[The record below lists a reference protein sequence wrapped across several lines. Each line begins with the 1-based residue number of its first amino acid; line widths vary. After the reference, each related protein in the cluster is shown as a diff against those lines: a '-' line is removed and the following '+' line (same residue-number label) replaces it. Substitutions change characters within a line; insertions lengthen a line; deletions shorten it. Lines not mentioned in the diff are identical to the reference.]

1 MVSSDMA
8 AIGTETFGK
17 RVRRLREKKGIRQV
31 DLAATAQISWRHLI
45 RIEQD
50 AGGVTKATTV
60 ARLAGAL
67 GVDVDELSGSA
78 DDDEEADPVALMAA
92 LMRSVSTASAKQA
105 VAEYIARREEIAEA
119 S

>member
-1 MVSSDMA
+1 MSSDMA
-8 AIGTETFGK
+8 AIDTETFGK

-31 DLAATAQISWRHLI
+31 DLAATAHISWRHLI

-50 AGGVTKATTV
+50 AGGVTKAATV
-60 ARLAGAL
+60 ARLAEAL
-67 GVDVDELSGSA
+67 GVDVDELSGSE

-92 LMRSVSTASAKQA
+92 LMQSVSNASAKQA
-105 VAEYIARREEIAEA
+105 VAAYVAQLEKA